1 MKSGMGKYL
10 RGALWG
16 LWVAVVP
23 VGAQQVRKLSL
34 TEAIEIAK
42 RDSYAAQVAR
52 YSFLGQYWNYRSYR
66 AELLPSLNLS
76 GGVMNFDRS
85 IVEARDPDTVYSRG
99 VSHDSFRM
107 HCNVEESVAR

>member
-1 MKSGMGKYL
+1 MKSEIGKYL
-10 RGALWG
+10 RGAWWCS
-16 LWVAVVP
+16 WVAVVP

-85 IVEARDPDTVYSRG
+85 IG
-99 VSHDSFRM
+99 
-107 HCNVEESVAR
+107 

>member
-1 MKSGMGKYL
+1 M
-10 RGALWG
+10 RGAWWC
-16 LWVAVVP
+16 LWVAVVQ
-23 VGAQQVRKLSL
+23 VGSQPVRKLTL

-76 GGVMNFDRS
+76 GGGFIFDRA
-85 IVEARDPDTVYSRG
+85 IV
-99 VSHDSFRM
+99 
-107 HCNVEESVAR
+107 